1 MNASADLTVSFFRA
15 PVRGASPSYIRALV
29 SAVLPLHS
37 LGVPGVVA
45 GSGPGGGPAD
55 STAPVM
61 LRSAVKMAAM
71 ACRAR
76 FGLRATG
83 RERPALDPR
92 GSAKKPYKALDQ
104 SLLVTAAAFPSLQHK
119 RGPLRTSA
127 KRLRQVSI

>member
-29 SAVLPLHS
+29 SAVLLAS
-37 LGVPGVVA
+37 RRAGVVA

>member
-15 PVRGASPSYIRALV
+15 PVRGAFPSYIRALV
-29 SAVLPLHS
+29 SAVLLALS
-37 LGVPGVVA
+37 RRAGVVA

>member
-29 SAVLPLHS
+29 SAVLLALS
-37 LGVPGVVA
+37 RRAGVVA

>member
-29 SAVLPLHS
+29 SAVLLALS
-37 LGVPGVVA
+37 RRAGVVA

-119 RGPLRTSA
+119 RGPLRASA
-127 KRLRQVSI
+127 KG

>member
-29 SAVLPLHS
+29 SAVYLHS